1 MTDDELA
8 ADLGPVYDRQ
18 GQRIT
23 IAEYR
28 ALQAD
33 PAYRVVAVD
42 REGSRRV
49 STIWT
54 GTDLSPCGVGLSLE
68 TMVFDDERREV
79 IGGGDRYATDAEAIE
94 GHARACREHL
104 GREPISASEGPS

>member
-1 MTDDELA
+1 MTDAELA

-49 STIWT
+49 STVWF
-54 GTDLSPCGVGLSLE
+54 GTDRSDHGLALTME
-68 TMVFDDERREV
+68 TMVFDDES
-79 IGGGDRYATDAEAIE
+79 GAIVAGPE
-94 GHARACREHL
+94 LYGHEDSALDGHARACREHL
-104 GREPISASEGPS
+104 GREPIGASGKP